1 MQSELDAVKPAL
13 EPGVRAV
20 ALSADRIR
28 FETSHWGGPS
38 HTLHDEAGE
47 GVLWQLV
54 ELLDGSR
61 TVAEAATECRTV
73 DEPEV
78 REFVAGLFDLG
89 VLYDASDPASRY
101 ARHCGAEMEAQTT
114 ADPREKTTAD
124 FREIASLLL
133 VGGGTPGTLAAMS
146 LADAGVE
153 NVTFVRPAGSGGAEP
168 SASGID
174 AVQTADDEERLPSLV
189 SSADFVLVVTER
201 PRSKLCDEV
210 GSAAQSTETPWL
222 PARASGSKAIVGP
235 LVVPGT
241 TACHECY
248 RTRSAANASD
258 VAAIE
263 ATRAGDARSTVPF
276 GLRHVLVGLALD
288 ALGRFV
294 YYGSERLPGRVERFD
309 LRTGTMESETV
320 LPMPD
325 CPVCGA
331 DERAESVPTLANGGD
346 DD

>member
-1 MQSELDAVKPAL
+1 MPSELDAVKPAL

-28 FETSHWGGPS
+28 FEISHWGGPS
-38 HTLHDEAGE
+38 HTLHDEAGD
-47 GVLWQLV
+47 GILWRLV

-61 TVAEAATECRTV
+61 TVAEAAAECRTV
-73 DEPEV
+73 NETEV
-78 REFVAGLFDLG
+78 REFVAELFDLG
-89 VLYDASDPASRY
+89 VLYDASDSASRY
-101 ARHCGAEMEAQTT
+101 ARHCGAEMDAQTT
-114 ADPREKTTAD
+114 AYP
-124 FREIASLLL
+124 REIASLLV
-133 VGGGTPGTLAAMS
+133 VGGGTLGTLAATS

-153 NVTFVRPAGSGGAEP
+153 NVTFVRPPGSGEVEP

-174 AVQTADDEERLPSLV
+174 TVQTADDEERLPSLI
-189 SSADFVLVVTER
+189 SPADFVLVVTEQ
-201 PRSKLCDEV
+201 PRSELCDEV
-210 GSAAQSTETPWL
+210 SRAARSSETPWL
-222 PARASGSKAIVGP
+222 SARASGSEAIVGP

-263 ATRAGDARSTVPF
+263 ATRAGDARSPVPF

-309 LRTGTMESETV
+309 LGTGTMESETV

-325 CPVCGA
+325 CPVCGSS
-331 DERAESVPTLANGGD
+331 ERAESVPTLTNGGD